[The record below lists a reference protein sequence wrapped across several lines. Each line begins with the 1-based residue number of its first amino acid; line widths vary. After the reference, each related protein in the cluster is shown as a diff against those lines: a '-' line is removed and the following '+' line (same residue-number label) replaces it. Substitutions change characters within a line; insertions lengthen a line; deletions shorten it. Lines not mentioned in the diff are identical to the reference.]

1 MAVQVSNSYPVV
13 SVMTSATSIAF
24 PMALMAY
31 VLASTMLAEL
41 SMSSV
46 ILVNFPV
53 VSVVRVVITP
63 NLV

>member
-53 VSVVRVVITP
+53 VSVV
-63 NLV
+63 